1 MTAAVVNLPPIEKYA
16 TYSVPI
22 LLSNTTGT
30 AIDLTGCTADM
41 MIRSNYKSAVVG
53 ELSTT
58 NGAITIPTPTNGTLY
73 LNFSPILT
81 GSIAPGTY
89 IYDLLVAFA
98 NGNVVRVIQG
108 SVIVEDGVTHV

>member
-1 MTAAVVNLPPIEKYA
+1 MTASVINLPPIERYT
-16 TYSVPI
+16 TYIVPI
-22 LLSNTTGT
+22 LLSNKTGT

-41 MIRSNYKSAVVG
+41 MLRSNYKSAVVG
-53 ELSTT
+53 ELSTA
-58 NGAITIPTPTNGTLY
+58 NGAITIPNPTNGTLY
-73 LNFSPILT
+73 LNLSSSLT

-89 IYDLLVAFA
+89 IYDLLVTFA